1 MPRPSPGFMLAALKL
16 VAEPNFIHAT
26 TATAHSRAT
35 GIQVPCEPMLFSH
48 LPMLRP
54 TTLSPN
60 ASPTP
65 KNENPMKYAGLT
77 CHAFQRVPPMYSALL
92 AAKYSTAGK
101 YGRLLVQ

>member
-1 MPRPSPGFMLAALKL
+1 MPRLRPGFMLAALKL

-26 TATAHSRAT
+26 TATAHSRAM

-48 LPMLRP
+48 LPMLSP
-54 TTLSPN
+54 TTFSAS

-65 KNENPMKYAGLT
+65 KNEKPMKYAGLS
-77 CHAFQRVPPMYSALL
+77 CKAFQRVPPTYNALL